1 MPSPA
6 DTVMVAV
13 RDDPLEL
20 VSAVI
25 VSPCSVF
32 VAESQSEFSESV
44 YSQSELDLIPNSF
57 LSDSVG
63 VGERGMVFSETLT

>member
-1 MPSPA
+1 MSIPRMKASRSRPVWETVTTCSVCLPSPA

-44 YSQSELDLIPNSF
+44 YSQS
-57 LSDSVG
+57 
-63 VGERGMVFSETLT
+63 

>member
-1 MPSPA
+1 MSIPRMKASRSRPVWETVTTCSVWFCLPSPA

-13 RDDPLEL
+13 RDDPLKL

-44 YSQSELDLIPNSF
+44 YSQS
-57 LSDSVG
+57 
-63 VGERGMVFSETLT
+63 

>member
-1 MPSPA
+1 
-6 DTVMVAV
+6 MVAV

-44 YSQSELDLIPNSF
+44 YSQS
-57 LSDSVG
+57 
-63 VGERGMVFSETLT
+63 

>member
-1 MPSPA
+1 M
-6 DTVMVAV
+6 VMVAV

-44 YSQSELDLIPNSF
+44 YSQS
-57 LSDSVG
+57 
-63 VGERGMVFSETLT
+63 

>member
-1 MPSPA
+1 MSIPRMKASRSRPVWETVWFCLPSPA

-44 YSQSELDLIPNSF
+44 YSQS
-57 LSDSVG
+57 
-63 VGERGMVFSETLT
+63 

>member
-1 MPSPA
+1 MSIPRMKASRSRPVWETVTTCSVWFCLPSPA
-6 DTVMVAV
+6 DTVM
-13 RDDPLEL
+13 DDPLEL

-44 YSQSELDLIPNSF
+44 YSQS
-57 LSDSVG
+57 
-63 VGERGMVFSETLT
+63 